1 MKSNRWKLIVA
12 LLMVGWLATA
22 AVAQTTNSV
31 AAHGR
36 GGFGLGHMLG
46 FYTDYLDLT
55 DAQQAQIKDIITK
68 QKPTI
73 QPLMQQLAASRQQL
87 QKLES
92 ASPIDEATVRSV
104 ATQQSQTMTE
114 LIVQKAHIKNEMMQV
129 LTADQKAK
137 LAKFTA
143 RRQQRF
149 QRHMQAPAE
158 NQ

>member
-1 MKSNRWKLIVA
+1 
-12 LLMVGWLATA
+12 
-22 AVAQTTNSV
+22 
-31 AAHGR
+31 
-36 GGFGLGHMLG
+36 MLG

-55 DAQQAQIKDIITK
+55 DAQQAQMKDIINK
-68 QKPTI
+68 AKPTI
-73 QPLMQQLAASRQQL
+73 QPLMQQLAASRRQL
-87 QKLES
+87 QQLES
-92 ASPIDEATVRSV
+92 ASSIDEATVRSV

-137 LAKFTA
+137 LAKFAA

-149 QRHMQAPAE
+149 QKHTQAPAE

>member
-1 MKSNRWKLIVA
+1 MKSNRWKLILAV
-12 LLMVGWLATA
+12 LMLGLLATA

-36 GGFGLGHMLG
+36 GAFGLDHMLG

-68 QKPTI
+68 EKPTI
-73 QPLMQQLAASRQQL
+73 QPLIEQLAASRQQL
-87 QKLES
+87 RQLES
-92 ASPIDEATVRSV
+92 ATPIDEAMLRSV

-114 LIVQKAHIKNEMMQV
+114 LMVQKAHIKNEMMQV
-129 LTADQKAK
+129 LTPDQKAK

-149 QRHMQAPAE
+149 QRHMQAPAQ